1 MTDSHRPDHIAQP
14 RGSGPRG
21 DRCLLCA
28 YVCDGSHV
36 FMYVCVMYVVDDMI
50 SPLPLLLSLLPLL
63 TTASDECRHGTV
75 GLVHHPAAPAA
86 RVPGRRGPGEIR
98 RCLSVNAA
106 THTYC
111 TYIHNFFRCVYVW
124 PSSCQSQEKRIIL
137 TLRTNEGEY
146 GDLLV
151 TIVASSS
158 PKAAR
163 VSTYI
168 HTHRHTYTHTH
179 SHTHIYIYTIHQR
192 QLHTIVLNYMQT
204 YTHTYIHT
212 YIHGY

>member
-21 DRCLLCA
+21 DRCILCA

-63 TTASDECRHGTV
+63 TAALDECRHGNV

-106 THTYC
+106 THTC
-111 TYIHNFFRCVYVW
+111 MHTYIHNFFRCV
-124 PSSCQSQEKRIIL
+124 SCQSQEKRIIL

-163 VSTYI
+163 VST
-168 HTHRHTYTHTH
+168 TP
-179 SHTHIYIYTIHQR
+179 
-192 QLHTIVLNYMQT
+192 
-204 YTHTYIHT
+204 YIHT
-212 YIHGY
+212 YIHTLLTKDNCILSCLTSYIHTYMATKIQS